1 MVDAIGARSF
11 TQRSSIPCDSE
22 VSLPCILGR
31 LTKLEAEGLSYD
43 ELLHDFANRR
53 RVAPVEENR
62 PVKNVV
68 DPAQETDEI
77 VQVRSG
83 SSPLEERST
92 PARSSGC
99 NRIFVMAHIMEFHL
113 VMDAWQTWGTR
124 SLNYRWNHCGNS
136 LASVLRSSYR
146 ASREIII

>member
-53 RVAPVEENR
+53 RVAPVDENR

-77 VQVRSG
+77 VQVRIG
-83 SSPLEERST
+83 SPPPLEERST

-99 NRIFVMAHIMEFHL
+99 NRISVMAHILEFYL
-113 VMDAWQTWGTR
+113 VMDARQTWGTR
-124 SLNYRWNHCGNS
+124 G
-136 LASVLRSSYR
+136 
-146 ASREIII
+146 